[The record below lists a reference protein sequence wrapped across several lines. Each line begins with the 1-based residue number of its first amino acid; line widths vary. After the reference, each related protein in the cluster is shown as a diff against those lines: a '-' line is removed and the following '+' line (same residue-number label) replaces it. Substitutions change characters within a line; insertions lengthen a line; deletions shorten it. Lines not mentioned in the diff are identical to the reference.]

1 MIAIPLPNR
10 KHGAAH
16 LICPAHQLSTV
27 SDDHM
32 PNIDST
38 SRFLSQIREQV
49 SAAALQARTA
59 QGRPAALARPARSS
73 SSPDPQ
79 RVLLQRVRAIDRD
92 DPDRRKKAF
101 RIFLESILVDELG
114 KDLLNDP
121 GYHRIVEDVYR
132 TMERNT
138 NLAPAID
145 KAGEYLLQG
154 AAKR

>member
-1 MIAIPLPNR
+1 
-10 KHGAAH
+10 
-16 LICPAHQLSTV
+16 
-27 SDDHM
+27 M

-59 QGRPAALARPARSS
+59 QVQPPGSARSARA
-73 SSPDPQ
+73 SPRPTPQ
-79 RVLLQRVRAIDRD
+79 RVILQRVRTIDRD

-101 RIFLESILVDELG
+101 RIFLESILADELG

-121 GYHRIVEDVYR
+121 AYHRIVEDVYG
-132 TMERNT
+132 TMAGNAH
-138 NLAPAID
+138 LAPAIN
-145 KAGEYLLQG
+145 KAGEYLLQS